1 MVRVRRGK
9 SYHCHGRELEVD
21 TTTTATSTYSTLI
34 MSTPTGPTRP
44 IIIVTGAN
52 KYVVFFHPDATRLP
66 IPALT
71 PSVRAGRSG
80 IGFGIC
86 HRLLHNVLQNT
97 TTPDDASP
105 LFPRSGAEGEPQGI
119 EYPCAGLT
127 LIMACR
133 SRQRAEDARKKLL
146 ELFEDDVARSLEG
159 SSGREAETERRRVEK
174 FCENLVVA
182 VHLLDLASV
191 QSTLAFADEVART

>member
-1 MVRVRRGK
+1 
-9 SYHCHGRELEVD
+9 
-21 TTTTATSTYSTLI
+21 
-34 MSTPTGPTRP
+34 MSTPSGPARP

-52 KYVVFFHPDATRLP
+52 KYVVFFYLTRRVYP
-66 IPALT
+66 FQRST
-71 PSVRAGRSG
+71 PSSARAVHSG

-86 HRLLHNVLQNT
+86 HRLLHNALQNST
-97 TTPDDASP
+97 IPDDASP

-146 ELFEDDVARSLEG
+146 HLFEDDVARFLSG
-159 SSGREAETERRRVEK
+159 SSGRGAETERRRVEK
-174 FCENLVVA
+174 FYENLVVA

>member
-1 MVRVRRGK
+1 V
-9 SYHCHGRELEVD
+9 
-21 TTTTATSTYSTLI
+21 STHS
-34 MSTPTGPTRP
+34 
-44 IIIVTGAN
+44 GAHT
-52 KYVVFFHPDATRLP
+52 FL
-66 IPALT
+66 
-71 PSVRAGRSG
+71 RAGHSG

-86 HRLLHNVLQNT
+86 HRLLHNVLQNS
-97 TTPDDASP
+97 TTPDDADP

-127 LIMACR
+127 LIVACR

-146 ELFEDDVARSLEG
+146 KLFEDDVARFLLG
-159 SSGREAETERRRVEK
+159 SSGRDAETERRRVEK
-174 FCENLVVA
+174 FSENLVVA

>member
-1 MVRVRRGK
+1 MGNMYDSDIVVVKDESVGLDNGNQG
-9 SYHCHGRELEVD
+9 GRSECVEENPAVQVYFNWTWEVVPL
-21 TTTTATSTYSTLI
+21 ALPPQHKLQYSHYS
-34 MSTPTGPTRP
+34 MSTPSGPARP

-52 KYVVFFHPDATRLP
+52 KYVVFFHPDATCLP

-71 PSVRAGRSG
+71 FLRARGGHSG

-86 HRLLHNVLQNT
+86 HRLLHNVLQNS

-127 LIMACR
+127 LI
-133 SRQRAEDARKKLL
+133 
-146 ELFEDDVARSLEG
+146 
-159 SSGREAETERRRVEK
+159 
-174 FCENLVVA
+174 
-182 VHLLDLASV
+182 
-191 QSTLAFADEVART
+191 

>member
-1 MVRVRRGK
+1 V
-9 SYHCHGRELEVD
+9 
-21 TTTTATSTYSTLI
+21 STHS
-34 MSTPTGPTRP
+34 
-44 IIIVTGAN
+44 GAHT
-52 KYVVFFHPDATRLP
+52 FLRA
-66 IPALT
+66 
-71 PSVRAGRSG
+71 RAGHSG

-86 HRLLHNVLQNT
+86 HRLLHNVLQNS

-105 LFPRSGAEGEPQGI
+105 LFPRSGAEDEPQGI

-146 ELFEDDVARSLEG
+146 KLFEDDVARLLLR

-174 FCENLVVA
+174 FCENLVVE

-191 QSTLAFADEVART
+191 QSTLAFADEVSRTYVHFFLLLSVLCGR

>member
-1 MVRVRRGK
+1 
-9 SYHCHGRELEVD
+9 
-21 TTTTATSTYSTLI
+21 
-34 MSTPTGPTRP
+34 MSPPSGPAHP

-52 KYVVFFHPDATRLP
+52 KYVVFFHPNYSGAHTFLR
-66 IPALT
+66 A
-71 PSVRAGRSG
+71 RAGHSG

-86 HRLLHNVLQNT
+86 HRLLHNVLQNGI
-97 TTPDDASP
+97 TPDDASP
-105 LFPRSGAEGEPQGI
+105 LFSRSGAEDEPQGI

-146 ELFEDDVARSLEG
+146 KLFEDEVARLLLSN
-159 SSGREAETERRRVEK
+159 SGHEAEKERRRVEK
-174 FCENLVVA
+174 FCENLVVE

-191 QSTLAFADEVART
+191 QSTLAFADEVSHT

>member
-1 MVRVRRGK
+1 
-9 SYHCHGRELEVD
+9 
-21 TTTTATSTYSTLI
+21 
-34 MSTPTGPTRP
+34 MSTSSTPVRP

-52 KYVVFFHPDATRLP
+52 KYVFFFHRDAFTHSGANTFLRH
-66 IPALT
+66 
-71 PSVRAGRSG
+71 SG

-86 HRLLHNVLQNT
+86 HRLLHNILQNS

-146 ELFEDDVARSLEG
+146 QLFEDDVARFLLEN
-159 SSGREAETERRRVEK
+159 SGRGAETERRRVEK
-174 FCENLVVA
+174 FCENLIVA

-191 QSTLAFADEVART
+191 QSTLSFADEVART